1 MGLTAAQQGAKFLL
15 SSLSIDDP
23 DLELRRACAHTRL
36 SVSVLRDAHW
46 EGAKGNGT
54 PLAAALEERVRS
66 LELQGVAPEM
76 ARRTCGMLGLDSDGL
91 KRRRDAAS
99 EDGPASSSKAASRR
113 CH

>member
-54 PLAAALEERVRS
+54 PLEERVRS

-76 ARRTCGMLGLDSDGL
+76 ARRIYLGMLGLDSEWSE
-91 KRRRDAAS
+91 AAT
-99 EDGPASSSKAASRR
+99 R
-113 CH
+113 CCK